1 MGVSPGLMSKK
12 HDRGRLD
19 WLVELV
25 GASMPAAATAFAAM
39 KLAPINGWAL
49 SSAVLLGFGGTF
61 AAAFIAMRIVP
72 AEARHLA
79 LTDFEPAAVPAVE
92 AATDELLLVE
102 RYEAPDELYLD
113 QPLEVAASDAVAEL
127 LLDDALPAPTPDSRV
142 VQLFADGRM
151 PTAGQLVKRIDRHL
165 AEASVPAQA
174 PSSDA
179 SDALNE
185 ALAQLRRSLR
195 QA

>member
-1 MGVSPGLMSKK
+1 MSKK
-12 HDRGRLD
+12 HDRGQLD
-19 WLVELV
+19 WLVEFV
-25 GASMPAAATAFAAM
+25 GASVPAAATAFAAI

-49 SSAVLLGFGGTF
+49 SPAVLLGFGVTF

-72 AEARHLA
+72 AEARYLA

-92 AATDELLLVE
+92 SANDELLLVE

-113 QPLEVAASDAVAEL
+113 QPLEVTASDAVAEL
-127 LLDDALPAPTPDSRV
+127 LLDDPLPAPMPDSRV

-151 PTAGQLVKRIDRHL
+151 PAAGQLVKRIDRHL
-165 AEASVPAQA
+165 AEATGPVQA
-174 PSSDA
+174 PASDA

-185 ALAQLRRSLR
+185 ALAQLRRSMR